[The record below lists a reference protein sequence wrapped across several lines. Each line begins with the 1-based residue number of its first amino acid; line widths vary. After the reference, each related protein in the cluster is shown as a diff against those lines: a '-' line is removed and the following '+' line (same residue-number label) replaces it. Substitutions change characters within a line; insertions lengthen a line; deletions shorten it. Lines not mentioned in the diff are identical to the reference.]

1 MEPSV
6 LLGLCLY
13 PHPPLHLSAD
23 LPFLLIKGMGV
34 DVQRGGHL
42 GVPQQPGN
50 RSHIRPAGDHK
61 AGRRMPQ
68 AVEIQVQGVF
78 FKISLN
84 CQVILLPAACQHLG
98 HKMVEW

>member
-1 MEPSV
+1 
-6 LLGLCLY
+6 
-13 PHPPLHLSAD
+13 
-23 LPFLLIKGMGV
+23 MGV
-34 DVQRGGHL
+34 GVQRGEHL
-42 GVPQQPGN
+42 GVPQQPGHGG
-50 RSHIRPAGDHK
+50 HICPTGNHQAG
-61 AGRRMPQ
+61 GGMPQ